1 VCYAFHMRNQP
12 LCGALSG
19 KVQEQ
24 AEIIA
29 SLIERLPDGQPDWT
43 PPVSN
48 SWNTGQLLGHLLDC
62 LAGMCAVLYA
72 AYPDALQHFSQL
84 RELPVNHGCG
94 REEALARIRQ
104 YRNSL
109 TEGFSVLTDDD
120 LARSIPTVFVP
131 GGETLLSLIL
141 GNLEHITN
149 HKHELFT
156 HLKLMGVAVGT
167 PDLYR
172 FRT

>member
-1 VCYAFHMRNQP
+1 MQKQP

-24 AEIIA
+24 AELIA
-29 SLIERLPDGQPDWT
+29 GLIERLPDGQPDWR
-43 PPVSN
+43 PPAGN
-48 SWNTGQLLGHLLDC
+48 SWNTGRLLGHLLDC
-62 LAGMCAVLYA
+62 LAGMCAVLHA
-72 AYPDALQHFSQL
+72 AHPDALRHFLRL
-84 RELPVNHGCG
+84 RELPVNHCCG
-94 REEALARIRQ
+94 RDEALARIPQ
-104 YRNSL
+104 YRTSL
-109 TEGFSVLTDDD
+109 TEGFALLTDED

-131 GGETLLSLIL
+131 GGEPLLSLIL

-172 FRT
+172 FRA